1 MNQNKDS
8 HSIITKDS
16 SQNEKPKIF
25 AIKKINLYSLIS
37 SPILNP
43 FIIHNIENYNYII
56 QNGENCKITNKEND
70 DIIYNNFNLDKM
82 INEIEQTQ
90 NNNNNANLFH
100 QYFHSFKK
108 IIRINNKRQTEI
120 DSFLKKCKSKFSKA
134 FSQMIYKLLKIKR
147 KKYKMPQAFVIDI
160 NIDINKRYLNCPIFK
175 IYEDYH
181 VKINLDELKKDFYDK
196 DSSYIF
202 FHLMNRTYKS
212 LFEDYLKSKKYS
224 KDCLIIRQ
232 KKGIKFE
239 ILFRYVSKIFIKYY
253 SYNKGN
259 KINISRN
266 NTYENIYNIE

>member
-8 HSIITKDS
+8 NSINTKDS

-25 AIKKINLYSLIS
+25 RIKKINLYSLIT

-43 FIIHNIENYNYII
+43 FIINNMEKYNYII
-56 QNGENCKITNKEND
+56 QNPENCKITNKEYGN
-70 DIIYNNFNLDKM
+70 IIYNNFNLDKM
-82 INEIEQTQ
+82 INEIEKTQ
-90 NNNNNANLFH
+90 INSTNLFH

-134 FSQMIYKLLKIKR
+134 FSQMIYKLLKNKR
-147 KKYKMPQAFVIDI
+147 KIYKMPQAFVTDI

-175 IYEDYH
+175 IYEEYN
-181 VKINLDELKKDFYDK
+181 VKINFDVLKKDFYNK
-196 DSSYIF
+196 DSSFIF
-202 FHLMNRTYKS
+202 FYLMNRSYKS
-212 LFEDYLKSKKYS
+212 LFEDYLNSKKYS
-224 KDCLIIRQ
+224 KDCLLIRK

-259 KINISRN
+259 KINISQN
-266 NTYENIYNIE
+266 NIYVNIHNNE